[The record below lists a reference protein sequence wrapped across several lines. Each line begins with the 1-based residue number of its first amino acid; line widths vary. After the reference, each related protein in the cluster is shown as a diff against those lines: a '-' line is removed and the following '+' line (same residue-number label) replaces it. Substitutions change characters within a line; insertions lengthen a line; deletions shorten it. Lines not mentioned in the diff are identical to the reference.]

1 MVIGLFSGIVE
12 TVLKPFDW
20 FFSVIPRP
28 VKWSLFI
35 LFIVLFGAFV
45 TNTIIGNRYACNS
58 DCELVDNRDFSN
70 CIITYQAGWFYK
82 MNLSQSECE
91 AYAEAIGDPDFNE
104 TICQELIKDVKTVNT
119 AEYIIS
125 GLRNLP
131 RRFLEWFIDFP
142 FTQDNKTYFYDYL
155 FDQGGVLCADLYDCL
170 SPESRAELELTPD
183 CTIYKGMNNTAD
195 NFPTPQEYADA
206 TQKLIISEDA
216 NIDEFKLLSVNCY
229 DFGVE
234 TGCAPEFGFF
244 GIPILRYELW
254 ITFIVIGAF
263 LWLIFKL

>member
-1 MVIGLFSGIVE
+1 MPIGIAGAIAE

-20 FFSVIPRP
+20 FFSVIPKP
-28 VKWSLFI
+28 VRWFLFF

-45 TNTIIGNRYACNS
+45 TNTIIGNRYACDS
-58 DCELVDNRDFSN
+58 ECRLVDNRDFAK

-82 MNLSQSECE
+82 MNLSQAECE
-91 AYAEAIGDPDFNE
+91 AYAQTVDDPTFNE
-104 TICQELIKDVKTVNT
+104 TVCQQLVSSVRTVST
-119 AEYIIS
+119 VEYIVS

-142 FTQDNKTYFYDYL
+142 FTEDNKTYFYDYL
-155 FDQGGVLCADLYDCL
+155 FNQGQVLCEDLHDCL
-170 SPESRAELELTPD
+170 SPEARTELGLAEG

-195 NFPTPQEYADA
+195 NFPTPDEYASA
-206 TQKLIISEDA
+206 TQKLLISEDA
-216 NIDEFKLLSVNCY
+216 NIDDFRVLSVNCY

-234 TGCAPEFGFF
+234 TGCSPEFGFF

-254 ITFIVIGAF
+254 ITLIIIGAF
-263 LWLIFKL
+263 IWLIFKL